1 MTRSLIFG
9 ATALA
14 QAQTVYVRFHVVE
27 IQSA

>member
-14 QAQTVYVRFHVVE
+14 LPQTVYVRFHVVE
-27 IQSA
+27 NQSA